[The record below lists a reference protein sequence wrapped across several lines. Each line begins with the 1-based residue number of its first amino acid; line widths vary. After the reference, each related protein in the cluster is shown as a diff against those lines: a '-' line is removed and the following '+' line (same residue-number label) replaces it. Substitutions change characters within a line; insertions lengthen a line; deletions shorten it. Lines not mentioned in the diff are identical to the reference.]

1 MRFFEIPFFE
11 KPFFIHGSNERDA
24 KVTEYRHLIDNRIT
38 MTSNSSPLRLALLT
52 LLALLAFAGNS
63 LLCRAALAHT
73 AIDAASF
80 TTVRLVSGALVL
92 WLLARVQYSK
102 TATAGRGNGWSALAL
117 FVYAAGFSFAYTQLD
132 TGMGALILFGA
143 VQATMI
149 GYGIWRGERLVLW
162 QWLGLGLALSG
173 LAVLLWPGEA
183 AATLPAALLMLAAG
197 MAWGVYSIRGK
208 VAGNPLQVTADNFML
223 ATPMAILL
231 SLLLLASAQVDVM
244 GLSYALLSGILTS
257 GVGYAIW
264 YSVLPQ
270 LKASSAATLQLTV
283 PLLAALAG
291 IFLLQEPVTLRLVFA
306 AVTICLGIALVIFG
320 KGRNASR

>member
-1 MRFFEIPFFE
+1 
-11 KPFFIHGSNERDA
+11 
-24 KVTEYRHLIDNRIT
+24 
-38 MTSNSSPLRLALLT
+38 MTSNFAPLRLALLT

-80 TTVRLVSGALVL
+80 TSIRLLSGAVVL
-92 WLLARVQYSK
+92 WLLARMQYSK
-102 TATAGRGNGWSALAL
+102 TAIAGRGNGWSALAL

-149 GYGIWRGERLVLW
+149 GHGIWRGERLVQW
-162 QWLGLGLALSG
+162 QWLGLLAALSG
-173 LAVLLWPGEA
+173 LAVLLWPSETTT
-183 AATLPAALLMLAAG
+183 TLPAALLMLAAG
-197 MAWGVYSIRGK
+197 IAWGVYSIRGK
-208 VAGNPLQVTADNFML
+208 VAGNPLQVTADNFIL
-223 ATPMAILL
+223 AAPMAILL
-231 SLLLLASAQVDVM
+231 SLLLFSHLRFDALGV
-244 GLSYALLSGILTS
+244 SYALLSGILTS
-257 GVGYAIW
+257 GGGYAIW

-291 IFLLQEPVTLRLVFA
+291 ILLLQEPVSFRLVLA
-306 AVTICLGIALVIFG
+306 AVTICFGIALVIFG
-320 KGRNASR
+320 KGRAVAR